1 GAWSTTAVLQSVTPR
16 DGRAASGRAEAS
28 AGSRRGVNPRA
39 EPLRVQLLERRERL
53 HAAVQRGIDS
63 LAEEE
68 GRFRVPGLDEL
79 PSDVDG
85 EELTVRVL
93 DRESRA
99 LEQVEWALQ
108 RLDQGCY
115 GQCELCAEPIG
126 VARLEALPL
135 ATTCIECERE
145 REREAALDA

>member
-1 GAWSTTAVLQSVTPR
+1 MIQRVSPG
-16 DGRAASGRAEAS
+16 DGRTSSGRDRAPAS
-28 AGSRRGVNPRA
+28 ARRGADHRA
-39 EPLRVQLLERRERL
+39 AQLRAQLLERWQRL

-68 GRFRVPGLDEL
+68 GRSRVPGLDEL

-99 LEQVEWALQ
+99 LEQVEWALK
-108 RLDQGCY
+108 RLDEGCY